1 MAEKTQKAKS
11 DKPAK
16 GGKAPAEG
24 KKGKK
29 GAEAAGGGA
38 SARASRDS
46 GQVSGPGGVPRLRT
60 HYEGKVIPALKE
72 QFQYKNPMQVPKLE
86 KIVLNIGVGDA
97 VQNPKLV
104 DAAVSDLQ
112 QITGQKPVIRR
123 ARKSIANFKLREG
136 QAIGCSVTLRGNRMY
151 EFYDRL
157 VSVVLP
163 RIRDFRGVPPKSFD
177 GRGNYNMGVTEQVV
191 FPEIDYDKI
200 EKVRGLDITIVTTAR
215 TDEEG
220 RELLRLMQLPFR
232 TR

>member
-1 MAEKTQKAKS
+1 MAAEKTEKAPKAEKSAKGEKKTEKKAK
-11 DKPAK
+11 K
-16 GGKAPAEG
+16 GG
-24 KKGKK
+24 
-29 GAEAAGGGA
+29 EAGGA
-38 SARASRDS
+38 SARSGRDS
-46 GQVSGPGGVPRLRT
+46 GQVDGPGGVPRLRT
-60 HYEGKVIPALKE
+60 HYQSKVVPALRE
-72 QFQYKNPMQVPKLE
+72 HFRYGNAMQVPKLD
-86 KIVLNIGVGDA
+86 KIVVNIGVGDA

-104 DAAVSDLQ
+104 DAAVADLT
-112 QITGQKPVIRR
+112 QIAGQKPVVRK

-163 RIRDFRGVPPKSFD
+163 RLRDFRGLQPRSFD

-191 FPEIDYDKI
+191 FPEIDYDKV

-220 RELLRLMQLPFR
+220 RELLRLMHLPFR